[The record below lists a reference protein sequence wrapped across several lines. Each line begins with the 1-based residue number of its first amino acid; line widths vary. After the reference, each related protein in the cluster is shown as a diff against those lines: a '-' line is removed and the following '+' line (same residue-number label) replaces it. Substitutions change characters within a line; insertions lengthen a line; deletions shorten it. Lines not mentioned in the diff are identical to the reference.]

1 MLSKKRLIISRIAN
15 KGRCF
20 RCYATKSDVG
30 TIEIPFSNGTTIKFE
45 TGKYARFA
53 DAACVAE
60 LGNTAILST
69 VVSKAKQS
77 SATFLPLVV
86 DYRQKAAAAGRIP
99 TNFLRRELGPTER
112 EILTSRLIDRS
123 LRPLFPS
130 DYYFDTQIVCNM
142 LAVDST
148 NPPETVAINA
158 ASAALALSDVP
169 WNGPVGAVRVGQID
183 NEVII
188 NPTRKDLK
196 DSVLN
201 LVVAATSRNLV
212 VMMEGSA
219 QDILQQDLLKAIKL
233 GTKEAQHIVKG
244 IEKLQK
250 LHGKTKRE
258 YESPPGLPQ
267 EIVDGVSILS
277 SMKIREILSDY
288 THDKM
293 SRDNAISDLRQ
304 TVLNQLRETEADVT
318 QLQDCFNAN
327 LKRIF
332 RDMIFEQEIRCDGR
346 HLDELRPISCQV
358 SLYSPLHGSAVFQ
371 RGQTQVL
378 CTVAFDSPD
387 AALKMDTLTMLT
399 SGIKEKSFFLHYEF
413 PSYATGEVGRSS
425 APGRREA
432 GHGALAERGLLALV
446 PHLPYTVRLTA
457 EVSLYSPLHGSAVFQ
472 RGQTQVLCTVAF
484 DSPDAALKMDTLTM
498 LTSGIKEKSFF
509 LHYEFPS
516 YATGEVGRSSAPGR
530 REAGHGALAERGLL
544 ALVPHLPYTVR
555 LTAEVLESNGSS
567 SMASVC
573 GGSLALMDAGVALT
587 APAAGVAIGLVSRP
601 DDTGHVADYRI
612 LTDLLGI
619 EDYMGDMDFK
629 IAGSKKGITALQA
642 DIKISGLPLKIV
654 MESIQKACDAKSK
667 IIDIMNKCIDKPREG
682 HKENMPV
689 IEEMEV
695 EVHKRAKLLGMG
707 GANLKKLYV
716 ETGVQVT
723 PIDDIKY
730 NVFAPSQAA
739 MDEARSRISAWLNTE
754 KTPELEFGAIYKAR
768 VVEVKDIGVLVTL
781 YSGMTPAL
789 VHNLQLDHRK
799 IQHPSVL
806 GLEVGSEIQVKYFG
820 RDPVSGQVRLS
831 RKVLTSPP
839 PGIVKKLDKS

>member
-1 MLSKKRLIISRIAN
+1 MLARKPLFLSRLIHKKRCS
-15 KGRCF
+15 
-20 RCYATKSDVG
+20 RCYTAQTSVG
-30 TIEIPFSNGTTIKFE
+30 EVEIPFSKGTSLNIK
-45 TGKYARFA
+45 TGQYARFA
-53 DAACVAE
+53 DGACVAT

-69 VVSKAKQS
+69 VVSRAKQS
-77 SATFLPLVV
+77 SSSFLPLVV

-123 LRPLFPS
+123 LRPLFPQN
-130 DYYFDTQIVCNM
+130 YFFDTQIVCNM

-169 WNGPVGAVRVGQID
+169 WNGPVGAVRIGQID

-188 NPTRKDLK
+188 NPTRKDLQK
-196 DSVLN
+196 SILN
-201 LVVAATSRNLV
+201 LVVAATNRNLV

-233 GTKEAQHIVKG
+233 GTKEAQLIVRG

-250 LHGKTKRE
+250 THGKMKRA
-258 YESPPGLPQ
+258 YETPAPLRQ
-267 EIVDGVSILS
+267 EIVDAVSTLS

-288 THDKM
+288 SHDKI
-293 SRDNAISDLRQ
+293 SRDNAISELRQ

-318 QLQDCFNAN
+318 QLQDCFNNN
-327 LKRIF
+327 LKKIF
-332 RDMIFEQEIRCDGR
+332 RDMIFETDVRCDGR
-346 HLDELRPISCQV
+346 HLDELRKISCQV
-358 SLYSPLHGSAVFQ
+358 SLYEPLHGSAVFQ

-378 CTVAFDSPD
+378 CTVAFDSPES
-387 AALKMDTLTMLT
+387 ALKMDTLTMLT

-413 PSYATGEVGRSS
+413 PSYATGEVGRTG

-432 GHGALAERGLLALV
+432 GHGALAERGLLPVV
-446 PHLPYTVRLTA
+446 PH
-457 EVSLYSPLHGSAVFQ
+457 Q
-472 RGQTQVLCTVAF
+472 
-484 DSPDAALKMDTLTM
+484 
-498 LTSGIKEKSFF
+498 
-509 LHYEFPS
+509 
-516 YATGEVGRSSAPGR
+516 
-530 REAGHGALAERGLL
+530 
-544 ALVPHLPYTVR
+544 PYTVR

-573 GGSLALMDAGVALT
+573 GGSLALMDAGVALA

-601 DDTGHVADYRI
+601 DQQGQIEDYRI

-629 IAGSKKGITALQA
+629 VAGTKKGMTALQA
-642 DIKISGLPLKIV
+642 DVKVPGLPLKIV

-667 IIDIMNKCIDKPREG
+667 IIDIMNQCIDKPRQG
-682 HKENMPV
+682 HKDNMPV

-695 EVHKRAKLLGMG
+695 EVHKRPKLLGMG
-707 GANLKKLYV
+707 GANLKKLYL

-730 NVFAPSQAA
+730 SIFAPSQAA
-739 MDEARSRISAWLNTE
+739 MDEAHSRIQGWLTSE

-789 VHNLQLDHRK
+789 VHNTQLDHRK
-799 IQHPSVL
+799 IMHPSVL
-806 GLEVGSEIQVKYFG
+806 GLDVGSEIQVKYFG

-831 RKVLTSPP
+831 KKVLSSPP
-839 PGIVKKLDKS
+839 PGVVKKLDKV

>member
-1 MLSKKRLIISRIAN
+1 MLARKPLFLSRLIHKR
-15 KGRCF
+15 RCS
-20 RCYATKSDVG
+20 RCYTEQSGVG
-30 TIEIPFSNGTTIKFE
+30 EVDIPFSKGTSLNIKS
-45 TGKYARFA
+45 GQYARFA
-53 DAACVAE
+53 DGACVAT

-69 VVSKAKQS
+69 VVSRAKQS
-77 SATFLPLVV
+77 SSSFLPLVV

-123 LRPLFPS
+123 LRPLFPQN
-130 DYYFDTQIVCNM
+130 YFFDTQIVCNM

-169 WNGPVGAVRVGQID
+169 WNGPIGAVRIGQID

-188 NPTRKDLK
+188 NPTRKDLEK
-196 DSVLN
+196 SILN
-201 LVVAATSRNLV
+201 LVVAATNRNLV

-233 GTKEAQHIVKG
+233 GM
-244 IEKLQK
+244 QK
-250 LHGKTKRE
+250 SHGKMKRE
-258 YESPPGLPQ
+258 YETPPPLHQ
-267 EIVDGVSILS
+267 DIVDAVSTLS

-288 THDKM
+288 SHDKI
-293 SRDNAISDLRQ
+293 SRDNAISELRQ
-304 TVLNQLRETEADVT
+304 MVLNQLRETEVDVT

-332 RDMIFEQEIRCDGR
+332 RDMIFETDIR
-346 HLDELRPISCQV
+346 
-358 SLYSPLHGSAVFQ
+358 
-371 RGQTQVL
+371 
-378 CTVAFDSPD
+378 
-387 AALKMDTLTMLT
+387 
-399 SGIKEKSFFLHYEF
+399 GIKEKSFFLHYEF
-413 PSYATGEVGRSS
+413 PSYATGEVGRTG

-432 GHGALAERGLLALV
+432 GHGALAERGLLPVV
-446 PHLPYTVRLTA
+446 PH
-457 EVSLYSPLHGSAVFQ
+457 Q
-472 RGQTQVLCTVAF
+472 
-484 DSPDAALKMDTLTM
+484 
-498 LTSGIKEKSFF
+498 
-509 LHYEFPS
+509 
-516 YATGEVGRSSAPGR
+516 
-530 REAGHGALAERGLL
+530 
-544 ALVPHLPYTVR
+544 PYTVR

-573 GGSLALMDAGVALT
+573 GGSLALMDAGVALS

-601 DDTGHVADYRI
+601 DEQGQIEDYRI

-629 IAGSKKGITALQA
+629 VAGTKKGVTALQA
-642 DIKISGLPLKIV
+642 DVKVPGLPLKIV

-667 IIDIMNKCIDKPREG
+667 IIDIMNQCIDKPRQG

-695 EVHKRAKLLGMG
+695 EVHKRPKLLGMG
-707 GANLKKLYV
+707 GANLKKLYL

-723 PIDDIKY
+723 PIDDVKY
-730 NVFAPSQAA
+730 SIFAPSQAA
-739 MDEARSRISAWLNTE
+739 MDEAHSRIQGWLTSQ

-768 VVEVKDIGVLVTL
+768 VVEI
-781 YSGMTPAL
+781 M
-789 VHNLQLDHRK
+789 
-799 IQHPSVL
+799 HPSVL
-806 GLEVGSEIQVKYFG
+806 GLDVGSEIQVKYFG

-831 RKVLTSPP
+831 RKVLSSPP
-839 PGIVKKLDKS
+839 PGVVKKLDKA

>member
-1 MLSKKRLIISRIAN
+1 MLARKPLFLSRLIHKKRCS
-15 KGRCF
+15 
-20 RCYATKSDVG
+20 RCYTAQTSVG
-30 TIEIPFSNGTTIKFE
+30 EVEIPFSKGTSLNIK
-45 TGKYARFA
+45 TGQYARFA
-53 DAACVAE
+53 DGACVAT

-77 SATFLPLVV
+77 SSTFLPLVV
-86 DYRQKAAAAGRIP
+86 DYRQKAAAGRIP

-123 LRPLFPS
+123 LRPLFPQN
-130 DYYFDTQIVCNM
+130 YFFDTQIVCNM
-142 LAVDST
+142 LAVDSM

-169 WNGPVGAVRVGQID
+169 WNGPIGAVRIGQID

-188 NPTRKDLK
+188 NPTRKDLQK
-196 DSVLN
+196 SILN
-201 LVVAATSRNLV
+201 LVVAATNRNLV

-233 GTKEAQHIVKG
+233 GTKEAQLIVRG

-250 LHGKTKRE
+250 SHGKMKRA
-258 YESPPGLPQ
+258 YETPAPLRQ
-267 EIVDGVSILS
+267 EIMDAVSTLS

-288 THDKM
+288 SHDKI
-293 SRDNAISDLRQ
+293 SRDNAISELRQ

-318 QLQDCFNAN
+318 QLQDCFNDN
-327 LKRIF
+327 LKKIF
-332 RDMIFEQEIRCDGR
+332 RDMIFETDVRCDGR
-346 HLDELRPISCQV
+346 HLDELRKISCQV
-358 SLYSPLHGSAVFQ
+358 SLYEPLHGSAVFQ

-378 CTVAFDSPD
+378 CTVAFDSPES
-387 AALKMDTLTMLT
+387 ALKMDTLTMLT

-413 PSYATGEVGRSS
+413 PSYATGEVGRTG

-432 GHGALAERGLLALV
+432 GHGALAERGLLPVV
-446 PHLPYTVRLTA
+446 PH
-457 EVSLYSPLHGSAVFQ
+457 Q
-472 RGQTQVLCTVAF
+472 
-484 DSPDAALKMDTLTM
+484 
-498 LTSGIKEKSFF
+498 
-509 LHYEFPS
+509 
-516 YATGEVGRSSAPGR
+516 
-530 REAGHGALAERGLL
+530 
-544 ALVPHLPYTVR
+544 PYTVR

-573 GGSLALMDAGVALT
+573 GGSLALMDAGVALS

-601 DDTGHVADYRI
+601 DEQGQIEDYRI

-629 IAGSKKGITALQA
+629 VAGTKKGMTALQA
-642 DIKISGLPLKIV
+642 DVKVPGLPLKIV

-667 IIDIMNKCIDKPREG
+667 IIDIMNQCIDKPRQG
-682 HKENMPV
+682 HKDNMPV

-695 EVHKRAKLLGMG
+695 EVHKRPKLLGMG
-707 GANLKKLYV
+707 GANLKKLYL

-730 NVFAPSQAA
+730 SIFAPSQAA
-739 MDEARSRISAWLNTE
+739 MDEAHSRIQGWLTSE

-789 VHNLQLDHRK
+789 VHNTQLDHRK
-799 IQHPSVL
+799 IMHPSVL
-806 GLEVGSEIQVKYFG
+806 GLDVGSEIQVKYFG

-831 RKVLTSPP
+831 KKVLSSPP
-839 PGIVKKLDKS
+839 PGVVKKLDKV